1 MTIFDRTM
9 RLLERT
15 MDLRGARHQ
24 VIASNIANEETP
36 HFRAKDMHFQDAL
49 ASAHRGRPGVT
60 LISTHARH
68 LGLAG
73 DTLARVSG
81 KVSDTPAPDVP
92 LDANTVNLEFE
103 MAKLSD
109 NAMHYNTAAT
119 IVAARLKQL
128 LAAIRE
134 GR

>member
-1 MTIFDRTM
+1 MTIFDRTI

-24 VIASNIANEETP
+24 LIASNIANEETP
-36 HFRAKDMHFQDAL
+36 HFRAKDMQFQEAL
-49 ASAHRGRPGVT
+49 ASAHDGSPGVT
-60 LISTHARH
+60 LVATHARH
-68 LGLAG
+68 LGVAG
-73 DTLARVSG
+73 DALARVSG
-81 KVSDTPAPDVP
+81 RVVDTPAPDVP

-109 NAMHYNTAAT
+109 NAMQYNTAAT
-119 IVAARLKQL
+119 IVSARLRHL
-128 LAAIRE
+128 LSAIRE

>member
-1 MTIFDRTM
+1 MT
-9 RLLERT
+9 L
-15 MDLRGARHQ
+15 
-24 VIASNIANEETP
+24 V
-36 HFRAKDMHFQDAL
+36 
-49 ASAHRGRPGVT
+49 
-60 LISTHARH
+60 STHARH

-73 DTLARVSG
+73 DAMAQVSG
-81 KVSDTPAPDVP
+81 KVSEMPAPDVP

-119 IVAARLKQL
+119 VVAKKFQGL

>member
-15 MDLRGARHQ
+15 LDMRGSRHQ

-36 HFRAKDMHFQDAL
+36 HFRAKDMQFQEAL
-49 ASAHRGRPGVT
+49 ASAHQGRPGVT
-60 LISTHARH
+60 LISTHTRH
-68 LGLAG
+68 YGLAG
-73 DTLARVSG
+73 DAMARVIG
-81 KVSDTPAPDVP
+81 KISETPAPDVP

-109 NAMHYNTAAT
+109 NAMQYNTAAT
-119 IVAARLKQL
+119 VVAQRFRQL
-128 LAAIRE
+128 LSAIRE